1 MVAKPGGFKNVFE
14 FLISFLSSLASV
26 YGSDISSELLLQHC
40 TKKPASVL
48 LAMMVMN
55 SNPLKV

>member
-1 MVAKPGGFKNVFE
+1 MVAKPGGFKSVFE

-26 YGSDISSELLLQHC
+26 YGSDVSSELLLQHSA
-40 TKKPASVL
+40 KKPASVL
-48 LAMMVMN
+48 LAMMVMD